1 MRTKKTYSY
10 RKVMDVLLNNSD
22 VLCWGDLYTKLGVLK
37 WFDDHKEK
45 AGVKYIFSTPRF
57 NQYISQILADR
68 YYVSKRCFYTEKYAY
83 TTSAFD
89 SVSYSPT
96 DADLDT
102 DCIVVDLTG
111 KTSAKAPKEIIPF
124 ASKLGISSLPF
135 VVTTG
140 EPYELD
146 KLLKSN

>member
-1 MRTKKTYSY
+1 MRTKKKYSY
-10 RKVMDVLLNNSD
+10 RKVMDVLLNNTD

-37 WFDDHKEK
+37 WFDDHQVK

-89 SVSYSPT
+89 SANYSPT
-96 DADLDT
+96 DAVLDT
-102 DCIVVDLTG
+102 DCIVIDLTG
-111 KTSAKAPKEIIPF
+111 KTSANAPTECKIYMPSF
-124 ASKLGISSLPF
+124 KRS
-135 VVTTG
+135 
-140 EPYELD
+140 
-146 KLLKSN
+146 